1 MSLLTEPWGH
11 ATLFFNKAVI
21 PGKRL
26 EWSCQHLWGPH
37 NANAEIIT
45 TAQTLSTLMGL
56 FSTLIPR
63 YHILFPPS
71 LWAAPS
77 R

>member
-37 NANAEIIT
+37 NANAEIII
-45 TAQTLSTLMGL
+45 TAQTLSTLG
-56 FSTLIPR
+56 
-63 YHILFPPS
+63 
-71 LWAAPS
+71 AG
-77 R
+77 